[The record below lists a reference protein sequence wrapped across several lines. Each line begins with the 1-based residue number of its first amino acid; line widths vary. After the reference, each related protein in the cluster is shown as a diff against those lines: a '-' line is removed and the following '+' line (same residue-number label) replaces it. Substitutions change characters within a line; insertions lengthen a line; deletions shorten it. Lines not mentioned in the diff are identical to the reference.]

1 MGIKANS
8 KKLASKLKKNNN
20 SRNSGKT
27 GIRKAA
33 ANNPMVKKPMSGNMQ
48 QSEVPTSNGQIPP
61 EMLAKLKGG
70 R

>member
-20 SRNSGKT
+20 FGKTKKT

-33 ANNPMVKKPMSGNMQ
+33 ANNPMAKKPISGNMQ
-48 QSEVPTSNGQIPP
+48 QSEVPTGSGQIPP